1 MSIVKKDYLICYDIS
16 TVEVD
21 DIKGTKRLSQ
31 VAKYLEK
38 NAFRIQYSI
47 FLLQNAS
54 QKDIDKM
61 IVDLKDI
68 ISINK
73 DDIRVY
79 TIKNSGYLS
88 GIAVDL
94 DDPFIIR

>member
-1 MSIVKKDYLICYDIS
+1 MSVVKKDYLICYDIA

-47 FLLQNAS
+47 FLLQKS
-54 QKDIDKM
+54 TRKEIDKI
-61 IVDLKDI
+61 IVELKEL
-68 ISINK
+68 ISIDE
-73 DDIRVY
+73 DDIRIY
-79 TIKNSGYLS
+79 TIKNSGFKS

-94 DDPFIIR
+94 DEPFIIR